1 MNFVTHFS
9 WRLYIASVICS
20 VLLNNFR
27 EKMPKQNSY
36 TVKYKLEA
44 IKWYRDN
51 GKSIRKTAGYFKVDR
66 KRIREWINKEGEL
79 RAHSHGSDAKKR
91 RINCGGEIISRDV
104 EEGVLEYLID
114 QRARGMAVSNIC
126 LKEKALEIAND
137 MDDIDGKLANFK
149 ASDGWLSRWKKRNNV
164 AILRGTSE
172 AQKIP
177 ADYGEKIK
185 EFLELIKTKR
195 RQNDYT
201 LYNIGNMDQTMCRFD
216 MAPTATNS
224 LKNERSVR
232 IATTGGSKRGFT
244 VALCGLATGDK
255 KPAYICFKER
265 NATIPPR
272 VFANLRIPDN
282 VMVTVSL
289 NGWMTRD
296 KMQHWVNRVWG
307 QNVDD
312 VRRLIILDR
321 ARIHTMPA
329 TVEEL
334 SQRDT
339 DVVFVP
345 GGCTPIAQPADVAW
359 NLPFKTA
366 LRKEWKAWREQD
378 IRTPQNNF
386 KMATRQDVINWV
398 SKAWR
403 AVKEETVKKSFKYCG
418 ISNKLDGTEDA
429 LLSDNM
435 MDAIYEAG
443 RLEDLQDEAAQLLFM
458 SDSDTDSEFSGFS
471 ESDLTDD

>member
-1 MNFVTHFS
+1 
-9 WRLYIASVICS
+9 
-20 VLLNNFR
+20 
-27 EKMPKQNSY
+27 MPKQSSY

-44 IKWYRDN
+44 VNWYRDN
-51 GKSIRKTAGYFKVDR
+51 GESIRKTAGYFKVDR
-66 KRIREWINKEGEL
+66 KRIREWIQKEDEL
-79 RAHSHGSDAKKR
+79 KAHSHGSDAKKR
-91 RINCGGEIISRDV
+91 KINSGGEVINKDL
-104 EEGVLEYLID
+104 EAEVLEYLID
-114 QRARGMAVSNIC
+114 QRAKGIAVSNED
-126 LKEKALEIAND
+126 LKTKALEIAR
-137 MDDIDGKLANFK
+137 DIDDTSGKLANFK
-149 ASDGWLSRWKKRNNV
+149 ASEGWLRRWKKRNNV

-177 ADYGEKIK
+177 ADYGDKIK
-185 EFLELIKTKR
+185 EFMELIKSKR
-195 RQNDYT
+195 REHDYT
-201 LYNIGNMDQTMCRFD
+201 TYSIGNMDQTMCRFN
-216 MAPTATNS
+216 MAPKATNS

-244 VALCGLATGDK
+244 VALCGLATGHK

-282 VMVTVSL
+282 IMVTASL
-289 NGWMTRD
+289 NGWMTGD
-296 KMQHWVNRVWG
+296 KMKHWVNRVWG

-334 SQRDT
+334 AQRDT

-359 NLPFKTA
+359 NLPFKAA

-378 IRTPQNNF
+378 IRTAQNNL

-403 AVKEETVKKSFKYCG
+403 AVGEETIKKSFKYCG
-418 ISNKLDGTEDA
+418 ISNKLDKSEDWM
-429 LLSDNM
+429 LSDTM
-435 MDAIYEAG
+435 MDVIRGTCGAKDI
-443 RLEDLQDEAAQLLFM
+443 QDEAAQLLFM
-458 SDSDTDSEFSGFS
+458 SDSESDREFSGFS
-471 ESDLTDD
+471 ESDIDDD